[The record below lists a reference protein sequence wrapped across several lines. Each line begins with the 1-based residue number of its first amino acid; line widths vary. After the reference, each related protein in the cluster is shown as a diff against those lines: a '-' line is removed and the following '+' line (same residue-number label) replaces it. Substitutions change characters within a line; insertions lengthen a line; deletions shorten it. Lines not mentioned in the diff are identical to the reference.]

1 MLWDARVGEGWKI
14 AIVDKEW
21 PCQSSKC
28 SDVMNYT
35 FDSVFNV
42 SNWFYVYK
50 QYKKGAEYLKLQGDL
65 IFLGFEAYCFLK
77 AKRSSEELKAW
88 E

>member
-1 MLWDARVGEGWKI
+1 MLWDARMSEGWKI
-14 AIVDKEW
+14 AIFNEVW

-42 SNWFYVYK
+42 LNWFSVCK
-50 QYKKGAEYLKLQGDL
+50 QYKQGTEYLKLQGHL
-65 IFLGFEAYCFLK
+65 ILLGVEAYCFWNQIE
-77 AKRSSEELKAW
+77 AARS
-88 E
+88 